1 MIINFFYFLLTIIR
15 KITFCIQKYV
25 PGHKGVLG
33 NEVADRLAK
42 EAIILEKIEK
52 LKIKLKT
59 SD

>member
-52 LKIKLKT
+52 LKI
-59 SD
+59 